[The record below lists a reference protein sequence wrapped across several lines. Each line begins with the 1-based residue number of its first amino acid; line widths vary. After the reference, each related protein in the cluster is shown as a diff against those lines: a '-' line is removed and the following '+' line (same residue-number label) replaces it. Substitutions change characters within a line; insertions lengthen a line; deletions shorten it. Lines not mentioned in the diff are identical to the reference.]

1 MFDIFL
7 LCFILYFIVFCDK
20 LYKMRGVDMKA
31 IIGLGNPGRDY
42 KWTRHNVGYEVINKL
57 AYDNNIDMNKEKF
70 RAVIGEGHIGFE
82 KVIFI
87 EPITY
92 MNLSGESVREFV
104 SFYKLEPKDI
114 IVVCDD
120 INLPVG
126 SIRIRQKGSDGGQ
139 KGLRN
144 IIYQLGYDNF
154 TRVRVGVGE
163 KPAKW
168 DLAKYVLS
176 KFTDEEHDD
185 IIKGITDAGDA
196 VAMIIKDG
204 STQRAMNTYNKR
216 GEGNQKKA
224 E

>member
-1 MFDIFL
+1 
-7 LCFILYFIVFCDK
+7 
-20 LYKMRGVDMKA
+20 MKA

-42 KWTRHNVGYEVINKL
+42 KWTRHNVGFEVINKL
-57 AYDNNIDMNKEKF
+57 AYDYNIDMNKEKYK
-70 RAVIGEGHIGFE
+70 AIVGEGKIGFE

-87 EPITY
+87 EPLTY

-104 SFYKLEPKDI
+104 SFYKFKPEDI

-126 SIRIRQKGSDGGQ
+126 SIRIKTKGSDGGQ

-163 KPAKW
+163 KPAQW

-176 KFTDEEHDD
+176 KFSDEEYND
-185 IIKGITDAGDA
+185 IVKGITDAGDA
-196 VAMIIKDG
+196 VSMIIKDG
-204 STQRAMNTYNKR
+204 NAQKAMNTYNKR
-216 GEGNQKKA
+216 GIGN
-224 E
+224 

>member
-1 MFDIFL
+1 
-7 LCFILYFIVFCDK
+7 
-20 LYKMRGVDMKA
+20 MKA

-42 KWTRHNVGYEVINKL
+42 KWTRHNVGYEVVNKL
-57 AYDNNIDMNKEKF
+57 AYDNNIDMNREKF
-70 RAVIGEGHIGFE
+70 RAVVGEGHIGFE

-104 SFYKLEPKDI
+104 SFYKLNPEDI

-126 SIRIRQKGSDGGQ
+126 YIRIRRKGSDGGQ

-163 KPAKW
+163 KPPKW

-176 KFTDEEHDD
+176 KFTPEENDD

-196 VAMIIKDG
+196 VEMIVKQGDAAE
-204 STQRAMNTYNKR
+204 AMNKYNKK
-216 GEGNQKKA
+216 GIGKQS
-224 E
+224 

>member
-1 MFDIFL
+1 
-7 LCFILYFIVFCDK
+7 
-20 LYKMRGVDMKA
+20 MKA

-42 KWTRHNVGYEVINKL
+42 KWTRHNIGYEVINKL

-70 RAVIGEGHIGFE
+70 RAVTGEGHIGFE

-104 SFYKLEPKDI
+104 SFYKLEPEDI

-163 KPAKW
+163 KPPKW

-176 KFTDEEHDD
+176 KFTEEEHND
-185 IIKGITDAGDA
+185 IIKGITDAGNA
-196 VAMIIKDG
+196 ITMIIKQG
-204 STQRAMNTYNKR
+204 NCAEAMNKYNKR
-216 GEGNQKKA
+216 GIGKQS
-224 E
+224 

>member
-1 MFDIFL
+1 
-7 LCFILYFIVFCDK
+7 
-20 LYKMRGVDMKA
+20 MKA

-42 KWTRHNVGYEVINKL
+42 KWTRHNVGFEVINKL
-57 AYDNNIDMNKEKF
+57 AYDYNIDMNKEKYK
-70 RAVIGEGHIGFE
+70 ALIGEGRIGME
-82 KVIFI
+82 KVLLI
-87 EPITY
+87 EPLTY

-104 SFYKLEPKDI
+104 NFYKLQPEDI

-120 INLPVG
+120 INLPLG
-126 SIRIRQKGSDGGQ
+126 SIRIRAKGSDGGQ

-163 KPAKW
+163 KPPQW

-176 KFTDEEHDD
+176 KFTEEENTD

-196 VAMIIKDG
+196 VAMIVKDG
-204 STQRAMNTYNKR
+204 STQQAMNTYNKK
-216 GEGNQKKA
+216 GIGN
-224 E
+224 

>member
-1 MFDIFL
+1 
-7 LCFILYFIVFCDK
+7 
-20 LYKMRGVDMKA
+20 MKA

-42 KWTRHNVGYEVINKL
+42 KWTRHNVGFEVINKL
-57 AYDNNIDMNKEKF
+57 ACDYNIDMNKEKYK
-70 RAVIGEGHIGFE
+70 ALIGEGRIGFE
-82 KVIFI
+82 KVLLI
-87 EPITY
+87 EPLTY

-104 SFYKLEPKDI
+104 NFYKLQPEDI

-126 SIRIRQKGSDGGQ
+126 SIRIRAKGSDGGQ

-163 KPAKW
+163 KPPQW

-176 KFTDEEHDD
+176 KFTEEENTD

-204 STQRAMNTYNKR
+204 STQQAMNTYNKK
-216 GEGNQKKA
+216 GIGN
-224 E
+224 

>member
-1 MFDIFL
+1 
-7 LCFILYFIVFCDK
+7 
-20 LYKMRGVDMKA
+20 MKA

-57 AYDNNIDMNKEKF
+57 AYDNNIDMNREKF
-70 RAVIGEGHIGFE
+70 RAIVGEGHIGFE

-104 SFYKLEPKDI
+104 NFYKLEPEDI

-144 IIYQLGYDNF
+144 IIQQLGYDNF
-154 TRVRVGVGE
+154 LRVRVGVGE
-163 KPAKW
+163 KPPKW

-176 KFTDEEHDD
+176 KFLPEENDD

-196 VAMIIKDG
+196 VTMIVKNKDV
-204 STQRAMNTYNKR
+204 SEAMNKYNKR
-216 GEGNQKKA
+216 GIGKQS
-224 E
+224 

>member
-1 MFDIFL
+1 
-7 LCFILYFIVFCDK
+7 
-20 LYKMRGVDMKA
+20 MKA

-70 RAVIGEGHIGFE
+70 RAVVGEGHIGFE

-87 EPITY
+87 QPITY

-104 SFYKLEPKDI
+104 NFYKLEPEDI

-163 KPAKW
+163 KPKQW

-176 KFTDEEHDD
+176 KFLPEEEEA
-185 IIKGITDAGDA
+185 IIQGITDAGDA
-196 VAMIIKDG
+196 VTMIIKDG
-204 STQRAMNTYNKR
+204 SCSEAMNKYNKR
-216 GEGNQKKA
+216 GIGKQS
-224 E
+224 

>member
-1 MFDIFL
+1 
-7 LCFILYFIVFCDK
+7 
-20 LYKMRGVDMKA
+20 MKA

-42 KWTRHNVGYEVINKL
+42 KWTRHNVGYEVIDKL
-57 AYDNNIDMNKEKF
+57 AYDNNIDMNREKF
-70 RAVIGEGHIGFE
+70 KAVVGEGHIGFE

-104 SFYKLEPKDI
+104 NFYKLEPEDI
-114 IVVCDD
+114 IVLCDD

-126 SIRIRQKGSDGGQ
+126 SIRIRTKGSDGGQ
-139 KGLRN
+139 KGLRS
-144 IIYQLGYDNF
+144 IIQQLGYDTF

-163 KPAKW
+163 KPPQW

-176 KFTDEEHDD
+176 KFLEEEHDD

-196 VAMIIKDG
+196 VTMIVKKKN
-204 STQRAMNTYNKR
+204 TTEAMNKYNKR
-216 GEGNQKKA
+216 GIGKQS
-224 E
+224 

>member
-1 MFDIFL
+1 
-7 LCFILYFIVFCDK
+7 
-20 LYKMRGVDMKA
+20 MKA

-57 AYDNNIDMNKEKF
+57 AYDNNIDMNREKF
-70 RAVIGEGHIGFE
+70 RAIVGEGHIGFE

-104 SFYKLEPKDI
+104 NFYKLEPEDI

-144 IIYQLGYDNF
+144 IIQQLGYDNF
-154 TRVRVGVGE
+154 VRVRVGVGE
-163 KPAKW
+163 KPPKW

-176 KFTDEEHDD
+176 KFLPEENDD

-196 VAMIIKDG
+196 VTMIVKNKDV
-204 STQRAMNTYNKR
+204 SEAMNKYNKR
-216 GEGNQKKA
+216 GIGKQS
-224 E
+224 

>member
-1 MFDIFL
+1 
-7 LCFILYFIVFCDK
+7 
-20 LYKMRGVDMKA
+20 MKA

-42 KWTRHNVGYEVINKL
+42 KWTRHNVGFEVINKL
-57 AYDNNIDMNKEKF
+57 AYDYNIDMNKEKYK
-70 RAVIGEGHIGFE
+70 ALTGEGRIGFE
-82 KVIFI
+82 KVLLI
-87 EPITY
+87 EPLTY

-104 SFYKLEPKDI
+104 NFYKLQPEDI

-126 SIRIRQKGSDGGQ
+126 SIRIRAKGSDGGQ

-163 KPAKW
+163 KPPQW

-176 KFTDEEHDD
+176 KFTEEENTD

-196 VAMIIKDG
+196 VAMIVKDG
-204 STQRAMNTYNKR
+204 STQQAMNTYNKK
-216 GEGNQKKA
+216 GIGN
-224 E
+224 

>member
-1 MFDIFL
+1 
-7 LCFILYFIVFCDK
+7 
-20 LYKMRGVDMKA
+20 MKA
-31 IIGLGNPGRDY
+31 VIGLGNPGRDY
-42 KWTRHNVGYEVINKL
+42 KWTRHNVGYEVVNKL
-57 AYDNNIDMNKEKF
+57 AYDNNIDINREKF
-70 RAVIGEGHIGFE
+70 RAVTGEGHIGFE

-104 SFYKLEPKDI
+104 SFYKLEPEDI

-126 SIRIRQKGSDGGQ
+126 SVRIRQKGSDGGQ

-163 KPAKW
+163 KPPKW
-168 DLAKYVLS
+168 DLANYVLS
-176 KFTDEEHDD
+176 KFTDEEHDG

-196 VAMIIKDG
+196 ITMIIKDG
-204 STQRAMNTYNKR
+204 NTQRAMNTYNKR
-216 GEGNQKKA
+216 GEGNQKKSV

>member
-1 MFDIFL
+1 
-7 LCFILYFIVFCDK
+7 
-20 LYKMRGVDMKA
+20 MKA
-31 IIGLGNPGRDY
+31 VIGLGNPGRDY

-57 AYDNNIDMNKEKF
+57 AYDNNIDMNKSKF
-70 RAVIGEGHIGFE
+70 KAVMGDGHIGFE

-92 MNLSGESVREFV
+92 MNLSGESVIEFV
-104 SFYKLEPKDI
+104 SFYKLAPEDI

-139 KGLRN
+139 KGLRS
-144 IIYQLGYDNF
+144 IINHLGYDNF

-163 KPAKW
+163 KPEKW

-176 KFTDEEHDD
+176 RFTDDEHED

-196 VAMIIKDG
+196 ITMIIKNNG
-204 STQRAMNTYNKR
+204 TAEAMNKYNKK
-216 GEGNQKKA
+216 GIGNQS
-224 E
+224 

>member
-1 MFDIFL
+1 MEI
-7 LCFILYFIVFCDK
+7 Y
-20 LYKMRGVDMKA
+20 MKA

-42 KWTRHNVGYEVINKL
+42 KWTRHNVGFEVINKL
-57 AYDNNIDMNKEKF
+57 AY
-70 RAVIGEGHIGFE
+70 RIGFE

-87 EPITY
+87 EPLTY

-104 SFYKLEPKDI
+104 NFYKLEPEDI

-126 SIRIRQKGSDGGQ
+126 SIRIRTKGSDGGQ

-154 TRVRVGVGE
+154 TRVRDGVGE
-163 KPAKW
+163 KPAQW

-196 VAMIIKDG
+196 VTMIVKDG
-204 STQRAMNTYNKR
+204 DAQKAMNTFNKK
-216 GEGNQKKA
+216 GIGK
-224 E
+224 

>member
-1 MFDIFL
+1 
-7 LCFILYFIVFCDK
+7 
-20 LYKMRGVDMKA
+20 MKA
-31 IIGLGNPGRDY
+31 VIGLGNPGHNY

-57 AYDNNIDMNKEKF
+57 AYDNNIDMNREKF
-70 RAVIGEGHIGFE
+70 KAVTGEGHIGFE

-104 SFYKLEPKDI
+104 SFYNLEPKDI

-126 SIRIRQKGSDGGQ
+126 SVRIRQKGSDGGQ

-154 TRVRVGVGE
+154 TRVRVGVGQ
-163 KPAKW
+163 KPPKW
-168 DLAKYVLS
+168 DLANYVLS
-176 KFTDEEHDD
+176 KFTDEEHDQ

-196 VAMIIKDG
+196 VTMIIKDG
-204 STQRAMNTYNKR
+204 DAQKAMNTYNKK
-216 GEGNQKKA
+216 GEGNQEKIL